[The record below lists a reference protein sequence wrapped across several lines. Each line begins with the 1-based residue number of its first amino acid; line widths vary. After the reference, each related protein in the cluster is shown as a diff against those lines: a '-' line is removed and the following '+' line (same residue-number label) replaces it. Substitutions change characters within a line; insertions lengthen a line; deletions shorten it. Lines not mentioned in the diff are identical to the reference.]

1 MWGSSFPA
9 AEARRAGEKTCGNL
23 LDQTGLHIAGL
34 SRHLIWFLLLVPAF
48 LVPSP
53 FPSTFSLNIH
63 MEGPSVGIPLGGRA
77 IKKDARQGQ
86 ITLLNWR
93 FWYLWCIITRDQ
105 ACSPALLGA
114 GRLLRDG
121 DQKNTALLFG
131 KENWMGNNWN
141 LERTVR
147 KMSFQLGFKV

>member
-1 MWGSSFPA
+1 MWGSSFPT
-9 AEARRAGEKTCGNL
+9 AEARRAGEKICGNF
-23 LDQTGLHIAGL
+23 LDQTRLYITGL

-48 LVPSP
+48 LVCIP
-53 FPSTFSLNIH
+53 FPSTKHSHGRTI
-63 MEGPSVGIPLGGRA
+63 GGDTSGRKA
-77 IKKDARQGQ
+77 IKKDARRGQ
-86 ITLLNWR
+86 ITLFNWR
-93 FWYLWCIITRDQ
+93 FWYVWCIITRDQ
-105 ACSPALLGA
+105 ACSPALLGT

-147 KMSFQLGFKV
+147 KASFQLGFKV